1 MYKNFTLATVVAII
15 PVTRQN
21 LPANFNSADHVITV
35 PSFLNFKNAT
45 KANPFQREKKSTETW
60 SQNWQATAQENIRK
74 SEYHFKWKKKLNA
87 CCSPNRE
94 NNLRFYHT
102 NKGFSVEPRTTQ
114 IPIRDNHIQRRA
126 IGN

>member
-45 KANPFQREKKSTETW
+45 KANPFQREKKINRNLVAELAG
-60 SQNWQATAQENIRK
+60 N
-74 SEYHFKWKKKLNA
+74 
-87 CCSPNRE
+87 SPGK
-94 NNLRFYHT
+94 Y
-102 NKGFSVEPRTTQ
+102 P
-114 IPIRDNHIQRRA
+114 
-126 IGN
+126 